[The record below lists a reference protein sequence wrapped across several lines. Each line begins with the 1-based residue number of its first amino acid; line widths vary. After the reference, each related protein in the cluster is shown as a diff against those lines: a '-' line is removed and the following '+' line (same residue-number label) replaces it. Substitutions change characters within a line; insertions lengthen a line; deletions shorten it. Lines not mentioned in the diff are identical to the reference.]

1 MKMKNLALMACAAMC
16 CAAIFVACNQGQNG
30 QQSSSALTQ
39 QEQTLTRPDSAAM
52 AVAGDDAKKAN
63 LDQLPKAAK
72 AVLEKT
78 FAGKEVARVS
88 SDNDDFTV
96 YYNTGEKVEFDKQGG
111 FKEVEFAGGVPAS
124 LVPEKIKTAV
134 EAAFAG
140 ATIVK
145 LDKNDDGGYEVKLNN
160 GKEIDFDSA
169 FKQLK
174 VSD

>member
-1 MKMKNLALMACAAMC
+1 MKMKNLVLMACAAMC
-16 CAAIFVACNQGQNG
+16 CAAIFVSCNQGQNG

-39 QEQTLTRPDSAAM
+39 QEQTLTRPDSAAL

-96 YYNTGEKVEFDKQGG
+96 YYNTGEK
-111 FKEVEFAGGVPAS
+111 VEFAGGVPAS